1 MQARPASGPL
11 LPTNNINARSNM
23 LVDILD
29 RRLRVLS
36 PLTMEKAGAIVDAG
50 RPALKGGEVTV
61 DLSALPGA
69 DSSALAALF
78 AWQRE
83 QQRQGGT
90 LRVSGAPQGLLA
102 LAALYGVNELLVWA

>member
-1 MQARPASGPL
+1 
-11 LPTNNINARSNM
+11 M
-23 LVDILD
+23 LVEISDK
-29 RRLRVLS
+29 RLRVLS
-36 PLTMEKAGAIVDAG
+36 ALTMDLAGAIVDAG
-50 RPALKGGEVTV
+50 RPALQGGEVTV

-69 DSSALAALF
+69 DSSALAVLF

-83 QQRQGGT
+83 QQKQGGS